1 MNIFEN
7 MGKLRELKK
16 ITDKISSQEFS
27 SISKDEKIKVTVKG
41 DMSLKNIEIDQSLL
55 NPENGSYIKKTII
68 ELSNKALAEAKNEM
82 KNSTQQIA
90 KDLNLGI

>member
-27 SISKDEKIKVTVKG
+27 STSKDEKIKVTVKG

-55 NPENGSYIKKTII
+55 NPENAALIKKTIV
-68 ELSNKALAEAKNEM
+68 ELSNKALTEAKNEM

>member
-55 NPENGSYIKKTII
+55 NPENGAYIKKTII

>member
-27 SISKDEKIKVTVKG
+27 SISRDEKIKVTVKG